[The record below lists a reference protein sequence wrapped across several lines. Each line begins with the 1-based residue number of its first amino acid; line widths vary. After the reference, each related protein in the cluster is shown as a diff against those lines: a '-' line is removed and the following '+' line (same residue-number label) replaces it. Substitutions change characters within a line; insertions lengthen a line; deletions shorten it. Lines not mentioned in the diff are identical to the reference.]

1 MGGANFQRNGD
12 ISVKRGALKSH
23 TILHGTRFDSNRDS
37 QESHRNIS
45 RSLVFKYDKLLLKDV
60 RTVRQE
66 REATEGNLLKTLK
79 LLDNTIRDDKCR
91 TVREIVVILRISE
104 SSVHCIISDNSGM
117 RRICARWVHQLLK
130 NEEK

>member
-1 MGGANFQRNGD
+1 M
-12 ISVKRGALKSH
+12 
-23 TILHGTRFDSNRDS
+23 
-37 QESHRNIS
+37 
-45 RSLVFKYDKLLLKDV
+45 

-66 REATEGNLLKTLK
+66 REVTEWNLLKTVK

-104 SSVHCIISDNSGM
+104 SSVHYIISDNLGM
-117 RRICARWVHQLLK
+117 HRICARWVHRLLK